1 MIHTVLAHLT
11 CPTCHQGLTAG
22 PGRVHCPA
30 GHSYDLARA
39 GYLTLTAGRAKAL
52 PGDSA
57 DMVRAREAFLG
68 AGHYTALADRL
79 ADRLAAEL
87 TGGLTGGLA
96 GRLTG
101 ELTGRLAG
109 ALTDQPANRLAGA
122 LAAGGHGR
130 QAVSGTSQ
138 DSGPA
143 QGGSESGG
151 SGTSGGAPVVV
162 DVGAGTGYYLARL
175 LRSAP
180 GAAGIAVDASR
191 YALRRAARAH
201 PRIGAIG
208 TDVRGPLPI
217 RTATA
222 ALVLDV
228 FAPRNAAEM
237 HRVLRPDGR
246 LAIVTPTVR
255 HLGEIVGPLGLVT
268 VDERKSERLRA
279 KLAGFFV
286 QQDRLAMDLELS
298 LSPDDL
304 LNLVMMGPTAHHR
317 RAPEVRAAIEAS
329 WPRGARPTASFTV
342 EIHAPCPGQ
351 TVHHVGPP
359 PFRGGRQE
367 KR

>member
-1 MIHTVLAHLT
+1 M
-11 CPTCHQGLTAG
+11 
-22 PGRVHCPA
+22 RCPA
-30 GHSYDLARA
+30 GHGYDLARA

-52 PGDSA
+52 HGDSA
-57 DMVRAREAFLG
+57 DMVQARDAFLG

-79 ADRLAAEL
+79 ADRL
-87 TGGLTGGLA
+87 TDKITDGLTG
-96 GRLTG
+96 
-101 ELTGRLAG
+101 
-109 ALTDQPANRLAGA
+109 QPASRLVGA
-122 LAAGGHGR
+122 PAASHGR
-130 QAVSGTSQ
+130 QAASGAPQ
-138 DSGPA
+138 DSGVA
-143 QGGSESGG
+143 VAKDKDKDKDN
-151 SGTSGGAPVVV
+151 GTSGRAPVVV
-162 DVGAGTGYYLARL
+162 DVGAGTGYYLAHL

-180 GAAGIAVDASR
+180 DAVGIAVDTSR

-208 TDVRGPLPI
+208 ADVRDPLPI

-222 ALVLDV
+222 TLVLDV
-228 FAPRNAAEM
+228 FAPRNVAEM

-246 LAIVTPTVR
+246 LAIVTPTAR
-255 HLGEIVGPLGLVT
+255 HLAEIVGPLGLVT

-286 QQDRLAMDLELS
+286 RQDKLTFDLELS

-329 WPRGARPTASFTV
+329 WPHGARPTASFTI
-342 EIHAPCPGQ
+342 EIHAPVPGQ
-351 TVHHVGPP
+351 TVHHVGPR
-359 PFRGGRQE
+359 PFGDDRQE